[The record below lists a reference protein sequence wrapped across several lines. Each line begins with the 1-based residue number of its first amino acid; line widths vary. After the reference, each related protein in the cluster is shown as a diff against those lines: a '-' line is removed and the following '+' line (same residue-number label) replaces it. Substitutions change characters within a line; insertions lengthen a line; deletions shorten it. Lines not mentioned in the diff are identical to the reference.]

1 MLSLLYIGVLFFN
14 EKAQLTQTWAPL
26 SLRCVLRLQQAAAQP
41 TMPRLGADLE
51 DRTSPVC
58 EDVRIHEPMV
68 ALAAEQPHSEYLRVL
83 RDDSGVFKSAG
94 RPRTQLKTHSDLLS
108 EIGQLL

>member
-1 MLSLLYIGVLFFN
+1 MLSLLYISVLFFN

-26 SLRCVLRLQQAAAQP
+26 SLRCALRLQQAAAQP

-51 DRTSPVC
+51 DRTSP

-83 RDDSGVFKSAG
+83 RDDRGVFKSAG
-94 RPRTQLKTHSDLLS
+94 PPRTQLKRDDLLS